1 MKLFD
6 IAKIKKSKWLELGGK
21 LVTRIV
27 EDADNGISQDGSGNS
42 RDFASY
48 SPEYAFKKSKGKA
61 TRKGVSSSRQT
72 SPPNLRLTGTML
84 NSIKAQRA
92 TTNSV
97 ELNFRDG
104 LKVIGHSRKRGNKPK
119 RNIYGL
125 NAKNENFAN
134 NFIEDEINSNIF
146 KFNRKSIKIDLKI

>member
-1 MKLFD
+1 
-6 IAKIKKSKWLELGGK
+6 
-21 LVTRIV
+21 
-27 EDADNGISQDGSGNS
+27 
-42 RDFASY
+42 
-48 SPEYAFKKSKGKA
+48 
-61 TRKGVSSSRQT
+61 
-72 SPPNLRLTGTML
+72 ML

-125 NAKNENFAN
+125 NAKHENFAN
-134 NFIEDEINSNIF
+134 NFIDDEINSNIF
-146 KFNRKSIKIDLKI
+146 KFNRKSIKK